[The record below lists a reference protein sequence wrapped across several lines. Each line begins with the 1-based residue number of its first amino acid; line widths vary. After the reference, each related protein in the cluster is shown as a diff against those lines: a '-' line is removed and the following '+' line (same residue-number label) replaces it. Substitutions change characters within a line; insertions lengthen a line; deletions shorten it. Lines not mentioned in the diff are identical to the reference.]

1 MKRAHQVHGHHVR
14 KAVIPAAGL
23 GTRLGAL
30 SAILP
35 KELIPLVNKPS
46 LHWILDEAA
55 EAGISEVCLVI
66 SPAKSEL
73 MYKFLSTYTTTLKID
88 IIMQRYARG
97 LGHAVLAAE
106 RWVGGEPFAVI
117 LPDDYLLGENAT
129 EQLMDIHHKTGMS
142 VFAVSETPEEELSQ
156 YGVAQIKVMPD
167 GLLHVLDIVEKPRPG
182 TAPSNL
188 SVVGRYVLAP
198 TIWEYLHH
206 EAMTST
212 GEIQLTSAL
221 QSLAHEARVTAFKS
235 RGERHDLGN
244 PRGWLKANIA
254 FDNWISR
261 AMIPRKPLRNG
272 LVAERPHLLRPSHP
286 EVPRITKKMLTNA
299 VIQSVDLSK
308 VEVAP
313 HAKRIPSLLSQM
325 ESYQSSPTSSSPFL
339 ILFEEKAKMY
349 LVSGQ
354 ERLDE
359 FKAVGM
365 KKAPA
370 WIIKREKLA

>member
-1 MKRAHQVHGHHVR
+1 MKRAQQVHGHQVR

-46 LHWILDEAA
+46 LHWILDEA
-55 EAGISEVCLVI
+55 EQAGIQEVCLVI

-73 MYKFLSTYTTTLKID
+73 MYKFLSTYTTNLKID

-117 LPDDYLLGENAT
+117 LPDDYLLGENTT
-129 EQLMDIHHKTGMS
+129 EKLMDIHHKTGMS
-142 VFAVSETPEEELSQ
+142 AFAVAVTPEEELSQ
-156 YGVAQIKVMPD
+156 YGVAQIKMMPD

-198 TIWEYLHH
+198 SIWEYLHH
-206 EAMTST
+206 EAMAST

-221 QSLAHEARVTAFKS
+221 QGLAHEARVTALRS
-235 RGERHDLGN
+235 SGERHDLGN
-244 PRGWLKANIA
+244 PRGWLRANIA
-254 FDNWISR
+254 FDGWLTKTIS
-261 AMIPRKPLRNG
+261 PRKAIRTPAGELKSDLPIAN
-272 LVAERPHLLRPSHP
+272 HP
-286 EVPRITKKMLTNA
+286 EVPRITKKMMSKA
-299 VIQSVDLSK
+299 VIKSVELSK
-308 VEVAP
+308 VEGRSNRKAMP
-313 HAKRIPSLLSQM
+313 TLLSQWENFKDSP
-325 ESYQSSPTSSSPFL
+325 ESSTPFL
-339 ILFEEKAKMY
+339 ILYEDKAGIY

-370 WIIKREKLA
+370 WVVKKESGR